1 MKTALMIVLIVT
13 LAAITCMGQAPT
25 LRIVTEDPALP
36 SELFYGNIKVKPL
49 RLRPGTNVPITIDD
63 ADFCASQ
70 HYVDFLRRFP
80 DGPGLTF
87 WTGNVTTQT
96 AECNDP
102 AKRVPGE
109 TIPDCAQ
116 RKRANTSA
124 AFFLSPEF
132 QNTGSFVVRVYWGT
146 LGKAPN
152 TAKASCPSLPDGY
165 SGQCRPLYSQYI
177 ADMRQ
182 VATGIVVND
191 QLDPNVINANK
202 RAFVDQFVNTADFK
216 TKYDGL
222 SNQAFVDMLFTT
234 TGINASASDR
244 TALVNGLTG
253 GTETRSSVV
262 FKVVDGTTTQ
272 AGGALRFDTTYGQAF
287 YNAQFDDAFV
297 FMEYIGYLRR
307 NPDQGGYDFWLGKLK
322 QYGNWSDAEMVLA
335 FIRAPEYRNRF

>member
-1 MKTALMIVLIVT
+1 MKTALMIVLIVA
-13 LAAITCMGQAPT
+13 LAAITSMGQAPT

-63 ADFCASQ
+63 ADFFASQ
-70 HYVDFLRRFP
+70 HYIDFLRRFP
-80 DGPGLTF
+80 DSPGLTF
-87 WTGNVTTQT
+87 WTGNVTTQV
-96 AECNDP
+96 AECNDA
-102 AKRVPGE
+102 AKRQPGE
-109 TIPDCAQ
+109 SVAACGD

-152 TAKASCPSLPDGY
+152 ATCPSLPSGL
-165 SGQCRPLYSQYI
+165 SGQCRPLYTDYI

-182 VATGIVVND
+182 VANGIVVND

-202 RAFVDQFVNTADFK
+202 QAFVNQFVNTAAFK
-216 TKYDGL
+216 AKYDGL
-222 SNQAFVDMLFTT
+222 SNQAFVDLLFTT
-234 TGINASASDR
+234 TGINASATDR
-244 TALVNGLTG
+244 AALVNGLTS
-253 GTETRSSVV
+253 GTETKASVV

-287 YNAQFDDAFV
+287 YNKEFDDAFV

-307 NPDQGGYDFWLGKLK
+307 NPDQAGYDFWLGKLK
-322 QYGNWSDAEMVLA
+322 LYGNWSDAEMVLA